1 MKYAPHPCPRIT
13 HLITQVQAGMTD
25 LSRFQRIVKMVA
37 FSPFL
42 TAEDALENINA
53 ISEHELS
60 DDLRVGAM
68 K

>member
-1 MKYAPHPCPRIT
+1 M
-13 HLITQVQAGMTD
+13 QVQAGMTD
-25 LSRFQRIVKMVA
+25 LSRFQRVVKMTA

-60 DDLRVGAM
+60 DDLRVSIVEWLATHQ
-68 K
+68 